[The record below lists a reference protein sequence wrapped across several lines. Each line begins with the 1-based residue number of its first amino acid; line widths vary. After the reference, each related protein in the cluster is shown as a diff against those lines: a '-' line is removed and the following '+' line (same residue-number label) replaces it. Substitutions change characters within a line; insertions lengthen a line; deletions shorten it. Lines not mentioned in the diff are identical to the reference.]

1 MKFGQPLSFAK
12 NFVLRCE
19 TFMQACNNG
28 ATAQQESS
36 IKLLDDFKTT
46 VNQLRLDKKT
56 ELQLNNQ
63 ICELGWSNDALTV
76 EKNTL
81 EREIQSLTN
90 QVDELKRDLTNCR
103 GQLSSKNDELVTALA
118 VPKEDSWL
126 KAKIQD
132 LETARDG
139 IGSQLESSKQE
150 LAKLKEELGAFQES
164 ARHKEQQS
172 KDWEQKFNEV
182 QSRIKCLQEEKMRL
196 LAGKQQGIGEACQ
209 EERQRIAKAAEASK
223 ATLKMRLE
231 SELSHL
237 ERKVKEKDAELVI
250 VKEQLRIAQDGSVSQ
265 VDKSNILQRE
275 LVLYKEQFI
284 QQLAQLKRL
293 EDQNPSREARD
304 RLLDNLQSVRNEC
317 KELRNHL
324 ETIRTENNENI
335 ERAMR
340 GQQVIEGNLRQI
352 NSLENENEKLKEGN
366 EELQKRL
373 ESCNAAYS
381 QQDALHAESQSDQPS
396 IAASEKTAF
405 VTPRGIFL
413 RQQQNQGPKPA
424 SGHASSLESGS
435 ILRNDIFL
443 DRGLETPEDALRKA
457 ARGIVAS
464 RSGSQV
470 GKAFQAP
477 SMASA
482 NKFETPPIRYQG
494 ALHKGSTNSKTP
506 NSGSCVSPQ
515 PLRVGQRSLKV
526 ATRKHGTFGQGSGTG
541 AVTHQLN
548 GTETFAQ
555 GVQEACTGDGSSRSV
570 HVADVPSSSGIAP
583 FAAVASSIPTLSPIT
598 DLSSMMDELG
608 SLPDQEQL
616 QEAYAKARGRKDD
629 AADAKV
635 AAARG
640 HQNLAWSTMNSFEKE
655 NTERDAAPKFPSR
668 RKSISTEEEALRR
681 RTAQPTRSAIKKP
694 KTALDVVSTSEPA
707 PVTILEPS
715 SKPNHKGKM
724 ATAQIQDGPRGPYN
738 RAVSGGKPQSP
749 QTGNPYAANDSAQGP
764 SNGVE
769 HSPNRPPPKRN
780 ALKRASLSG
789 QTQAAPKRVRTCRG
803 MSLIRRDVVP
813 DSQEDMQTV

>member
-1 MKFGQPLSFAK
+1 
-12 NFVLRCE
+12 
-19 TFMQACNNG
+19 MQACNNG

-63 ICELGWSNDALTV
+63 ICELGWSNDALSV

-81 EREIQSLTN
+81 EREIQTLTN
-90 QVDELKRDLTNCR
+90 QIDELKRDLTNCQ

-118 VPKEDSWL
+118 FPKEDPWRR
-126 KAKIQD
+126 AKIQD

-139 IGSQLESSKQE
+139 IGSQLESSRQE

-182 QSRIKCLQEEKMRL
+182 QSRIKCLQEEKTIL
-196 LAGKQQGIGEACQ
+196 LSGKQQEIEEACQ

-237 ERKVKEKDAELVI
+237 ERKVKEKDAELAL
-250 VKEQLRIAQDGSVSQ
+250 VKDQLRIAQDGSVSQ
-265 VDKSNILQRE
+265 VDKSNTLQRE

-284 QQLAQLKRL
+284 QQMAQLKRL
-293 EDQNPSREARD
+293 EEQNPGREACN
-304 RLLDNLQSVRNEC
+304 RLSENLQSVRNEC
-317 KELRNHL
+317 KELRNQL
-324 ETIRTENNENI
+324 ETTRTENNQNFEA
-335 ERAMR
+335 AMR

-373 ESCNAAYS
+373 ESCKAAYS
-381 QQDALHAESQSDQPS
+381 QQDALHAEPQSDQSS
-396 IAASEKTAF
+396 ISAPEKTAF

-470 GKAFQAP
+470 EKAVQAP

-482 NKFETPPIRYQG
+482 NKLETPSIRYQE
-494 ALHKGSTNSKTP
+494 ALHEGSTNSKTP
-506 NSGSCVSPQ
+506 NPGSSVRPR

-526 ATRKHGTFGQGSGTG
+526 AARKNGTFSQGSGPG
-541 AVTHQLN
+541 SVTHQLN

-555 GVQEACTGDGSSRSV
+555 GVQEACTGDGSSRSI
-570 HVADVPSSSGIAP
+570 HVADVPSSGIVS
-583 FAAVASSIPTLSPIT
+583 FAAVASSIQTLSPIT

-616 QEAYAKARGRKDD
+616 QEAYAKARGKKDD
-629 AADAKV
+629 AADAKL
-635 AAARG
+635 AGARG
-640 HQNLAWSTMNSFEKE
+640 HQNFAWSTINSFEKE

-694 KTALDVVSTSEPA
+694 KTAFDVVSTSEPTQ
-707 PVTILEPS
+707 VTILEPS
-715 SKPNHKGKM
+715 SKPNHKGRM
-724 ATAQIQDGPRGPYN
+724 ATAQIQDGPRGSYN
-738 RAVSGGKPQSP
+738 RAVSGGKPQTP
-749 QTGNPYAANDSAQGP
+749 KTGNPYAANDSAQGP
-764 SNGVE
+764 SNGTE
-769 HSPNRPPPKRN
+769 RSPNRPPPKRN

-803 MSLIRRDVVP
+803 MSLTRRDVVP
-813 DSQEDMQTV
+813 DSQEDMQAV

>member
-1 MKFGQPLSFAK
+1 
-12 NFVLRCE
+12 
-19 TFMQACNNG
+19 MQACNNG

-63 ICELGWSNDALTV
+63 ICELGWSNDALSV

-81 EREIQSLTN
+81 EREIQTLTN
-90 QVDELKRDLTNCR
+90 QIDELKRDLTNCQ

-118 VPKEDSWL
+118 FPKEDPWRR
-126 KAKIQD
+126 AKIQD

-139 IGSQLESSKQE
+139 IGSQLESSRQE

-182 QSRIKCLQEEKMRL
+182 QSRIKCLQEEKTRL
-196 LAGKQQGIGEACQ
+196 LSGKQQEIEEACQ

-237 ERKVKEKDAELVI
+237 ERKVKEKDAELAL
-250 VKEQLRIAQDGSVSQ
+250 VKDQLRIAQDGSVSQ
-265 VDKSNILQRE
+265 VDKSNTLQRE

-284 QQLAQLKRL
+284 QQMAQLKRL
-293 EDQNPSREARD
+293 EEQNPGREACN
-304 RLLDNLQSVRNEC
+304 RLSENLQSVRNEC
-317 KELRNHL
+317 KELRNQL
-324 ETIRTENNENI
+324 ETTRTENNQNFEA
-335 ERAMR
+335 AMR

-373 ESCNAAYS
+373 ESCKAAYS
-381 QQDALHAESQSDQPS
+381 QQDALHAEPQSDQSS
-396 IAASEKTAF
+396 ISAPEKTAF

-470 GKAFQAP
+470 EKAVQAP

-482 NKFETPPIRYQG
+482 NKLETPSIRYQE
-494 ALHKGSTNSKTP
+494 ALHEGSTNSKTP
-506 NSGSCVSPQ
+506 NPGSSVRPR

-526 ATRKHGTFGQGSGTG
+526 AARKNGTFSQGSGPG
-541 AVTHQLN
+541 SVTHQLN

-555 GVQEACTGDGSSRSV
+555 GVQEACTGDGSSRSI
-570 HVADVPSSSGIAP
+570 HVADVPSSGIVS
-583 FAAVASSIPTLSPIT
+583 FAAVASSIQTLSPIT

-616 QEAYAKARGRKDD
+616 QEAYAKARGKKDD
-629 AADAKV
+629 AADAKL
-635 AAARG
+635 AGARG
-640 HQNLAWSTMNSFEKE
+640 HQNFAWSTINSFEKE

-694 KTALDVVSTSEPA
+694 KTAFDVVSTSEPTQ
-707 PVTILEPS
+707 VTILEPS
-715 SKPNHKGKM
+715 SKPNHKGRM
-724 ATAQIQDGPRGPYN
+724 ATAQIQDGPRGSYN
-738 RAVSGGKPQSP
+738 RAVSGGKPQTP
-749 QTGNPYAANDSAQGP
+749 KTGNPYAANDSAQGP
-764 SNGVE
+764 SNGTE
-769 HSPNRPPPKRN
+769 RSPNRPPPKRN

-803 MSLIRRDVVP
+803 MSLTRRDVVP
-813 DSQEDMQTV
+813 DSQEDMQAV